1 MQPIKQFWKNSAI
14 YGIGSILV
22 RAISFFL
29 LPLYTNAF
37 TPSETGYIF
46 LVFTFIAFAQIVY
59 SYGQDSAFLQFYK
72 QDSLDKDS
80 IGRTS
85 LLLLITTSI
94 IFSSVVIIF
103 ADSITNNILTL
114 EEDIWVIYCSG
125 ILFFD
130 AVSSRIMTLIRIQEH
145 ALTYLII
152 SILNVIAS
160 LLTSY
165 ILVINYNFG
174 IDGILIGVLVGTIL
188 RWVMLIPH
196 QIETLSKGTFSF
208 IFAKKLLKFGLP
220 FFPAAFFYLI
230 LEMSDRYLLFWI
242 LGPEAVGVYSIG
254 YKLGSLALFII
265 SAFNLG
271 WQPFYIKIGKHKN
284 AGATFG
290 KIGTIFLRSL
300 ISLWGLIIFWAPSFM
315 RIKIGANHLI
325 GEEFWASEQI
335 VSIIFLSYL
344 FYAGYIILMP
354 SIYLIEKQNW
364 SPIFRGTGAI
374 INICLNLLFIK
385 YWGLLGAALAT
396 LAAYIAMFTFIFY
409 KSNQWLKILCNWR
422 YIGVHFIT
430 TAAFISLFGMT
441 EKTILITI
449 GFTFSYLGLLLL
461 IQGKTKLLSDFK
473 YLKSSFCDA

>member
-1 MQPIKQFWKNSAI
+1 MHPIKQFWKNSAI

-37 TPSETGYIF
+37 SKSETGYIF
-46 LVFTFIAFAQIVY
+46 LIFTFIAFAQIVY
-59 SYGQDSAFLQFYK
+59 SFGQDSAFMQFYK
-72 QDSLDKDS
+72 QDSIDKDS
-80 IGRTS
+80 VGRTS
-85 LLLLITTSI
+85 LFLLIITSI
-94 IFSSVVIIF
+94 IFSTLIIIF
-103 ADSITNNILTL
+103 SDSIAINILNL
-114 EEDIWVIYCSG
+114 EEGMWVIYCSG

-130 AVSSRIMTLIRIQEH
+130 AVSSRIMTLIRIKEH
-145 ALTYLII
+145 ALTFLII
-152 SILNVIAS
+152 SILNVIVS

-165 ILVINYNFG
+165 ILVIKYNFG
-174 IDGILIGVLVGTIL
+174 IDGILIGILVGTIL

-196 QIETLSKGTFSF
+196 QMETLTRGIVSF

-230 LEMSDRYLLFWI
+230 LEISDRYLLFWI

-254 YKLGSLALFII
+254 YKLGSSALFII

-271 WQPFYIKIGKHKN
+271 WQPFYIKIGKHEN

-290 KIGTIFLRSL
+290 KIGTIFLRSM
-300 ISLWGLIIFWAPSFM
+300 ISLWVLIVFWTP
-315 RIKIGANHLI
+315 RIMQLRIGDSHLI

-335 VSIIFLSYL
+335 VSLVFLSYL
-344 FYAGYIILMP
+344 FYAGYIVLMP
-354 SIYLIEKQNW
+354 SIYILEKQNW

-396 LAAYIAMFTFIFY
+396 LVAYIGMFAFIFY
-409 KSNQWLKILCNWR
+409 KSNQWLKILCNWNS
-422 YIGVHFIT
+422 IGVHLAASAVFI
-430 TAAFISLFGMT
+430 FIFGMS
-441 EKTILITI
+441 EKTIPISV
-449 GFTFSYLGLLLL
+449 GFTIAYLGLLLL
-461 IQGKTKLLSDFK
+461 FHGKTKLYNDFK
-473 YLKSSFCDA
+473 YLKSSFSDA